1 MKLKSA
7 KIKNFKS
14 LGDVELTFR
23 DLTILV
29 GPNASGKSNCLEAL
43 SYLSNLLAISPI
55 FQTVGKQM
63 LLRYGSDRMLFTIN
77 VEDEN
82 NYAEYSVSVK
92 LKPSNSKKALIAIEN
107 LKVNGIEVI
116 KIVQGKGTVSDETGD
131 NSQPYQSDPESI
143 NSLAL
148 RTAGNF
154 GNRPFTKALANY
166 IREWEFYNIEPE
178 KIRQTEVNLPIL
190 IDQQVFYDSDNEPN
204 LGNQA
209 ERVKGILNYLAKNQP
224 DKFKEISEELK
235 YCLNISLKIV
245 REGKD
250 IVRVV
255 EANGKE
261 MPLVNMSDGT
271 LRLIAYFILLYQ
283 SEIPPLIG
291 IEEPERN
298 FHPGILKDVASIMR
312 RLSKRTQVVM
322 TTHSSQLLD
331 CLNIDEIS
339 SDISVIVLSKKDE
352 AGTQANLLEN
362 LTENRDDLTD
372 WMDEFG
378 LGSAI
383 YHSHLI
389 EEILGI

>member
-1 MKLKSA
+1 MKVKSA
-7 KIKNFKS
+7 RIENFKS

-29 GPNASGKSNCLEAL
+29 GPNGSGKSNCLEAL
-43 SYLSNLLAISPI
+43 SYLSNLLAISPVS
-55 FQTVGKQM
+55 QTVGKQR
-63 LLRYGSDRMLFTIN
+63 LLRYDSDRMFFTIN

-92 LKPSNSKKALIAIEN
+92 LKPSNSKKALIASEN
-107 LKVNGIEVI
+107 LKVNGIGVI
-116 KIVQGKGTVSDETGD
+116 EIVQGKGKVSDETGD

-154 GNRPFTKALANY
+154 GNRPFTKELANY
-166 IREWEFYNIEPE
+166 IREWKFYNIEPDQ
-178 KIRQTEVNLPIL
+178 IRQTEVNIPLL
-190 IDQQVFYDSDNEPN
+190 IEQQVFYDSDNEPN

-209 ERVKGILNYLAKNQP
+209 ERVKGILNYWANNEP
-224 DKFKEISEELK
+224 DKFKELSEELK
-235 YCLNISLKIV
+235 DCLNISLKIV

-250 IVRVV
+250 IVRVI
-255 EANGKE
+255 EANGKK

-298 FHPGILKDVASIMR
+298 FHPGILKDIASIMR
-312 RLSKRTQVVM
+312 RLSKKTQVVM

-331 CLNIDEIS
+331 CLNLEEIS
-339 SDISVIVLSKKDE
+339 SDISVIVLSKKDD
-352 AGTQANLLEN
+352 AGTKASLLEK
-362 LTENRDDLTD
+362 LAENRDDLAG
-372 WMDEFG
+372 WMDDFG

>member
-7 KIKNFKS
+7 RIKNFKS

-43 SYLSNLLAISPI
+43 SYLSDLLAIRPVS
-55 FQTVGKQM
+55 QTVGKQR
-63 LLRYGSDRMLFTIN
+63 LLRYGSDRMFFSIN

-82 NYAEYSVSVK
+82 NYAEYSVSV
-92 LKPSNSKKALIAIEN
+92 SNKAAIASEN
-107 LKVNGIEVI
+107 LKVNGIKVI
-116 KIVQGKGTVSDETGD
+116 EIVQGKGKVRDESGD
-131 NSQPYQSDPESI
+131 NSQQYESDPENI

-148 RTAGNF
+148 KSAGNF
-154 GNRPFTKALANY
+154 GNKPFTKKLANY
-166 IREWEFYNIEPE
+166 IREWEFYNIEPD
-178 KIRQTEVNLPIL
+178 KIRQTEVNLPVL
-190 IDQQVFYDSDNEPN
+190 IDGQVFYDTDNEPN

-209 ERVKGILNYLAKNQP
+209 ERVKGILNYWAKNEP
-224 DKFKEISEELK
+224 NKFKEVSEELK
-235 YCLNISLKIV
+235 DCLNISLNIV
-245 REGKD
+245 KESKD
-250 IVRVV
+250 IVRVLEV
-255 EANGKE
+255 DGKE

-298 FHPGILKDVASIMR
+298 FHPGILKDIASIMR

-331 CLNIDEIS
+331 CLNLEEIS

-362 LTENRDDLTD
+362 LAENRDDLAD